1 MPPATATAT
10 ATARRSPASARRAA
24 VTVPGPRRISGPAR
38 TRKASTTPQPLA
50 FRLVEAVHALSEH
63 RLVDRLV
70 RGRAWIAIVGVGL
83 IGIVFM
89 QVSMLRMNTGIGQA
103 VERASTLERENA
115 AMQANISQLS
125 SSERIRNAAVRAG
138 MIPATRRD
146 GELPRRVEAQ
156 HDQGRQR
163 DHRSGRDARARD
175 DDAAFAAGERRRRDG
190 PADAETRRGSPRHR
204 RLPAPL
210 RPRARRPR
218 ARRPRAR
225 RRRPAR
231 RRHDD
236 AGTTTAGTR
245 PRTTTQ
251 TPIPQPN
258 PTASVAGGAAATGP

>member
-10 ATARRSPASARRAA
+10 AAARRSPASARRAA

-138 MIPATRRD
+138 MIPATD
-146 GELPRRVEAQ
+146 ATANFLDASKLSMTKAVNGITAPDATPELATTTPPSRLANAV
-156 HDQGRQR
+156 
-163 DHRSGRDARARD
+163 
-175 DDAAFAAGERRRRDG
+175 
-190 PADAETRRGSPRHR
+190 AETAQQTPSATGVTPTSS
-204 RLPAPL
+204 ATGTSTT
-210 RPRARRPR
+210 AGTTTSGTTTSGTTT
-218 ARRPRAR
+218 
-225 RRRPAR
+225 
-231 RRHDD
+231 
-236 AGTTTAGTR
+236 AGTTTAG
-245 PRTTTQ
+245 TTTQ